1 MRGRICGTGSYLPEK
16 YYDNNDIAKIVETSD
31 AWIRE
36 RTGIVRRHIASGYET
51 TVSMAVEAGRR
62 ALENGHVL
70 PEEID
75 MILVSTIT
83 PNAVIPGQYVLI
95 SVQPAADL
103 SLLIRRLRRILR
115 RGCIRQFYSSAA
127 RRCQPSITGRTEA
140 AVSCLVTAPV
150 QPLFRLKKESFILRL
165 QALMAPWVMYWPAR
179 AACRMTGSR
188 RKQTVRPTLI
198 WMARQFLSLR

>member
-36 RTGIVRRHIASGYET
+36 RTGIVRRHIASGDET

-70 PEEID
+70 PGEID

-83 PNAVIPGQYVLI
+83 PNAVIPGVAFQ
-95 SVQPAADL
+95 VQ
-103 SLLIRRLRRILR
+103 
-115 RGCIRQFYSSAA
+115 
-127 RRCQPSITGRTEA
+127 
-140 AVSCLVTAPV
+140 AVGEL
-150 QPLFRLKKESFILRL
+150 
-165 QALMAPWVMYWPAR
+165 
-179 AACRMTGSR
+179 
-188 RKQTVRPTLI
+188 
-198 WMARQFLSLR
+198 

>member
-83 PNAVIPGQYVLI
+83 PNAVIPGVAFQVHLH
-95 SVQPAADL
+95 L
-103 SLLIRRLRRILR
+103 SNN
-115 RGCIRQFYSSAA
+115 CF
-127 RRCQPSITGRTEA
+127 E
-140 AVSCLVTAPV
+140 
-150 QPLFRLKKESFILRL
+150 F
-165 QALMAPWVMYWPAR
+165 
-179 AACRMTGSR
+179 
-188 RKQTVRPTLI
+188 
-198 WMARQFLSLR
+198 

>member
-70 PEEID
+70 PKEID

-83 PNAVIPGQYVLI
+83 PNAVIPGVAFQ
-95 SVQPAADL
+95 VQAALGADRAVCFDL
-103 SLLIRRLRRILR
+103 S
-115 RGCIRQFYSSAA
+115 
-127 RRCQPSITGRTEA
+127 
-140 AVSCLVTAPV
+140 
-150 QPLFRLKKESFILRL
+150 
-165 QALMAPWVMYWPAR
+165 
-179 AACRMTGSR
+179 AACSGFVYVHS
-188 RKQTVRPTLI
+188 
-198 WMARQFLSLR
+198 